1 MIITKKSTNIMSKA
15 SEICYY
21 PNGQYAKS
29 SHPIITIDGDTE
41 TSHCKLCAD
50 CIFNITKSSKIK
62 MLTYQKYTFAD
73 KITPFKIKRFMKCY
87 KSNGVIYAICEDI
100 DGEIYVIK
108 ILSRGALITNVYKI
122 PEYGVYQIILGS
134 EHIMLI
140 DCIFGIRNPVIKLTL
155 DLVPVPSVSY
165 ETLNNSELINFD
177 DMPLD
182 SYPQSLEIFDGNTL
196 ICQVIENG
204 ASCFKIINENGVLG
218 EILNVKD
225 KSGQIVSFGTEDIFR
240 TFGNLAIVA
249 NGRDM
254 MLIDIIGG
262 KIIHTLT
269 HDADIVNI
277 DVKSRYQ
284 FIIDDNNKESCCFIS
299 NMK

>member
-1 MIITKKSTNIMSKA
+1 MSKA

-21 PNGQYAKS
+21 PNGQYAKTSNPIFTVGSNTNPSYYALCPKEIFDITPVSVS
-29 SHPIITIDGDTE
+29 S
-41 TSHCKLCAD
+41 
-50 CIFNITKSSKIK
+50 K
-62 MLTYQKYTFAD
+62 MLTYQNYTFAHS
-73 KITPFKIKRFMKCY
+73 IVPFEIKRFTNCY
-87 KSNGVIYAICEDI
+87 ELNGTIYAICEDI
-100 DGEIYVIK
+100 DYAIYVIK
-108 ILSRGALITNVYKI
+108 ISRGARITNVYKI
-122 PEYGVYQIILGS
+122 PEYGAYQIIFSS

-140 DCIFGIRNPVIKLTL
+140 DSIMGLNEPVIKLTL

-165 ETLNNSELINFD
+165 KALNDSELNFNN
-177 DMPLD
+177 MSLD
-182 SYPQSLEIFDGNTL
+182 SYPQRLESFDETTL

-204 ASCFKIINENGVLG
+204 ASCFKIINENGVLR
-218 EILNVKD
+218 EISSVTD
-225 KSGQIVSFGTEDIFR
+225 ESGRIVYFGKEDIFR

-249 NGRDM
+249 NGRNM

-277 DVKSRYQ
+277 NVKSRYQ
-284 FIIDDNNKESCCFIS
+284 FTIDDDDKESCCFIS